1 TAEGVEEQQVRID
14 LGPLGDTPDKGRA
27 ATEAPAAVEFEV
39 GLDTVLPPLGEELGV
54 LTAGRPQELADALG
68 NVRIRT
74 LDRVE
79 GHEVEIAGEP
89 QFALWVVRLP
99 DDLAA
104 GLLADAHRLA
114 ELAGQR
120 ERHGAVE
127 HEVLTGQQELA
138 IGFIV

>member
-1 TAEGVEEQQVRID
+1 FVFEQLVKDGTFRIRTGNVVARTAEGVEEQQVRID

-79 GHEVEIAGEP
+79 GH
-89 QFALWVVRLP
+89 
-99 DDLAA
+99 
-104 GLLADAHRLA
+104 
-114 ELAGQR
+114 
-120 ERHGAVE
+120 
-127 HEVLTGQQELA
+127 
-138 IGFIV
+138 